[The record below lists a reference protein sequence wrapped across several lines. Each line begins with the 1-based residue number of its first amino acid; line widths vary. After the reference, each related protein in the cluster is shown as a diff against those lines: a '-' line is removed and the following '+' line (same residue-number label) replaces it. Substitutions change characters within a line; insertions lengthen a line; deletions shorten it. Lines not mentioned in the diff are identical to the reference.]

1 MTSTRTSA
9 RTSAE
14 HSTARPCARV
24 RVCFGRDS
32 KRRLEPA
39 CESRVG
45 TGVRERGTG
54 VRVRGNGRMMT
65 GCHVS
70 SDRTRD
76 VWGARVGRA
85 WDYGCACVSLFGVH
99 TASGVCCVELWM
111 LRHGCARRSERRP
124 EVSERHAQRGPDIY
138 SVCNSISGQN
148 RHHTRPRA
156 ISRGGLRWSAVGKC
170 FTPCRRPPW
179 QHYRPNHHCQHWHE
193 NHH

>member
-1 MTSTRTSA
+1 MFTKLEICTMLSCY
-9 RTSAE
+9 
-14 HSTARPCARV
+14 HSPYTFVHLTVVIILCSFFTLCAV
-24 RVCFGRDS
+24 PVVNGYS
-32 KRRLEPA
+32 KLPPPRRAP
-39 CESRVG
+39 
-45 TGVRERGTG
+45 
-54 VRVRGNGRMMT
+54 RVRGNGRMMT

-138 SVCNSISGQN
+138 SVVTPISAVCFDYDSTSSQS
-148 RHHTRPRA
+148 RA
-156 ISRGGLRWSAVGKC
+156 AGLR
-170 FTPCRRPPW
+170 
-179 QHYRPNHHCQHWHE
+179 
-193 NHH
+193 